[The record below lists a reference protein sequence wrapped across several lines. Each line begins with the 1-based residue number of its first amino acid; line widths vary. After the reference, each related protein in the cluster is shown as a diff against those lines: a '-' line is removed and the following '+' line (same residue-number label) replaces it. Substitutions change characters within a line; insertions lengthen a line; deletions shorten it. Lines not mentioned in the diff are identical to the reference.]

1 MRLLALTF
9 CVLIV
14 FWGSP
19 TFAEGD
25 CKKNS
30 FITKD
35 ILQCV
40 NIAYKKIDKKLNEQY
55 SAMVAEPKFLHRNLL
70 LDGERAW
77 IRYRD
82 VHCENIYDA
91 ILPGEEAGI
100 ERIACLASLTSSRLV
115 ELLYL
120 DTGIS
125 GDGFYSS
132 LSIMSRVSSMTRE
145 EIFSHIE
152 NLEKT
157 LEETDYYKKNCELTD
172 AIHAEDK
179 KTCRIRMKFQAMKV

>member
-9 CVLIV
+9 CAFSV
-14 FWGSP
+14 FWISSSFADGS
-19 TFAEGD
+19 
-25 CKKNS
+25 CNKNS

-35 ILQCV
+35 ILQCADV
-40 NIAYKKIDKKLNEQY
+40 VYKKVDKKLNDQY
-55 SAMVAEPKFLHRNLL
+55 SALVTDPKFLHGDLL

-82 VHCENIYDA
+82 VYCENVYDS

-100 ERIACLASLTSSRLV
+100 ERMACLASLATSRLM

-120 DTGIS
+120 DIGIS

-132 LSIMSRVSSMTRE
+132 LSIVGGVSSMARE
-145 EIFSHIE
+145 EVFSRIE
-152 NLEKT
+152 SLEKSP
-157 LEETDYYKKNCELTD
+157 EETEYYKKNCELTN
-172 AIHAEDK
+172 AIHSEEERI
-179 KTCRIRMKFQAMKV
+179 CRIRMKFQAM